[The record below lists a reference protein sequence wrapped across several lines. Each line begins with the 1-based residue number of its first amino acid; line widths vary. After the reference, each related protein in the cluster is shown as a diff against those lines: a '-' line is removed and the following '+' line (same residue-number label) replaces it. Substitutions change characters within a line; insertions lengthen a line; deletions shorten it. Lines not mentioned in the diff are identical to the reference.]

1 MSHLICPLCGLSIP
15 LGTFWN
21 GIDEEIDDVEVV
33 SFRGLGRGRGFEKT
47 EAISVLDDEG
57 VCDAIARRCHVV
69 LGLLG
74 EGSEEEDYSEL
85 LERVNNVL
93 PEEILW
99 IDDFKS
105 AVEALIAEYEGT

>member
-21 GIDEEIDDVEVV
+21 GIGDEIDDIEVV
-33 SFRGLGRGRGFEKT
+33 SFRGLGRGMGFEKT
-47 EAISVLDDEG
+47 ETVSVLDDEE

-74 EGSEEEDYSEL
+74 EGSKEEDYSEL
-85 LERVNNVL
+85 LER
-93 PEEILW
+93 
-99 IDDFKS
+99 
-105 AVEALIAEYEGT
+105 